1 MTVANIPALHCCQ
14 YNLTVN
20 AIIYCNRICIVKYVY
35 ASVFAILND
44 KLLTIY
50 WTWQFP
56 NFPIFS
62 VFYSVVFQ
70 IYCIPFVPRTN
81 QKQFIITVI
90 HILLMTASECIHKCF
105 PHCFPKHG
113 SFTAQ
118 KAFIHWHIWVTAAML
133 QEMTETIC
141 TSVLTVCPHQT
152 AFWYLL
158 TYLLHGAQSF
168 LRS

>member
-20 AIIYCNRICIVKYVY
+20 AIIYCNCIGTVKYVY

-62 VFYSVVFQ
+62 VFYSEVFQ
-70 IYCIPFVPRTN
+70 IYCIPFVPKTN
-81 QKQFIITVI
+81 QKQFIITVKYI
-90 HILLMTASECIHKCF
+90 PLMTASKCLRKCF
-105 PHCFPKHG
+105 SRFPKHG
-113 SFTAQ
+113 SLTAQ
-118 KAFIHWHIWVTAAML
+118 EACIHWHIWVTAAML
-133 QEMTETIC
+133 WEMKETIHA
-141 TSVLTVCPHQT
+141 SEI
-152 AFWYLL
+152 
-158 TYLLHGAQSF
+158 
-168 LRS
+168 